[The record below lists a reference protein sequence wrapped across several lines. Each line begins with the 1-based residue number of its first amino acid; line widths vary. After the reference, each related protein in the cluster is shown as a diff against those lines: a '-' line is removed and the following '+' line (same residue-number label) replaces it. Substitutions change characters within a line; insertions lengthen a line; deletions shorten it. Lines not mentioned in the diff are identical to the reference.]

1 MNLAKIIQ
9 KLYLFLSQIA
19 SLSNRVERL
28 QEAIARIEM
37 RQLAL
42 ANDSNIRANEFQ
54 VFSQWGEDG
63 VIQFLLSRVQITNTT
78 FVEFGVGDYT
88 ESNTRFLLKHNNW
101 SGLVIDGSEHYINQ
115 IRQSELPW
123 RHDLRTE
130 CSFITRDNIN
140 HLISSNGFSG
150 DIGILSVDIDG
161 NDYWIWQAIDCIQP
175 RVVICEYNSL
185 FGPDHKVSSVY
196 NDNFV
201 IAKAHFS
208 GLYWGAS
215 IAAFNHLAQQKG
227 YSLIGSNSI
236 GNNIFFV
243 RNDVVK
249 NVPVYT
255 PQEAYV
261 QSKFRISRDKNGEL
275 SFLDFQAGRDI
286 IGDMPLQ
293 DVETGQIMKV
303 KEFFVAKVGVPC

>member
-1 MNLAKIIQ
+1 MNLSKIFQ
-9 KLYLFLSQIA
+9 KLYLIISQIT
-19 SLSNRVERL
+19 SLADRVERL
-28 QEAIARIEM
+28 QEAVARIEM

-42 ANDSNIRANEFQ
+42 ANNDDIHANEFR

-63 VIQFLLSRVQITNTT
+63 IIQFLLSRVPIEHKT

-88 ESNTRFLLKHNNW
+88 ESNTRFLLKEDNW
-101 SGLVIDGSEHYINQ
+101 SGLVIDGSEQYINQ

-140 HLISSNGFSG
+140 HLIASNGFSG

-161 NDYWIWQAIDCIQP
+161 NDYWIWQAIDCVQP
-175 RVVICEYNSL
+175 RIVICEYNSL
-185 FGPDHKVSSVY
+185 FGPDHKVSAVY
-196 NDNFV
+196 DDNFV
-201 IAKAHFS
+201 ITKAHYS

-215 IAAFNHLAQQKG
+215 IAAFTHLANQKG
-227 YSLIGSNSI
+227 YSLVGSNSV

-243 RNDVVK
+243 RNDLVA

-255 PQEAYV
+255 PEEAYV
-261 QSKFRISRDKNGEL
+261 KSKFRISRDQNGEL
-275 SFLDFQAGRDI
+275 SFLDFEAGRAI
-286 IGDMPLQ
+286 ISDMPLH
-293 DVETGQIMKV
+293 DVAADKIMKA
-303 KEFFVAKVGVPC
+303 KEFFAAKVGV

>member
-1 MNLAKIIQ
+1 MNLLKILQ
-9 KLYLFLSQIA
+9 KLYLIISQIA
-19 SLSNRVERL
+19 SLANRVERL
-28 QEAIARIEM
+28 QEAVARIEM

-42 ANDSNIRANEFQ
+42 SNNNDIHANEFR

-63 VIQFLLSRVQITNTT
+63 IIQFLLNRVQIANKT
-78 FVEFGVGDYT
+78 FVEFGVGNYT
-88 ESNTRFLLKHNNW
+88 ESNTRFLLKYDNW

-123 RHDLRTE
+123 RHDLRIE

-140 HLISSNGFSG
+140 RLISSNGFVG
-150 DIGILSVDIDG
+150 DIGVLSVDIDG
-161 NDYWIWQAIDCIQP
+161 NDYWIWHAIDCIQP
-175 RVVICEYNSL
+175 RILICEYNSL
-185 FGPDHKVSSVY
+185 FGPDHKISAIY
-196 NDNFV
+196 DDNFV
-201 IAKAHFS
+201 TTNAHFS

-215 IAAFNHLAQQKG
+215 IAAFNYLGQQKG
-227 YSLIGSNSI
+227 YSLIGSNSV

-243 RNDVVK
+243 RNDVVR
-249 NVPVYT
+249 NVPIYT

-275 SFLDFQAGRDI
+275 SFLDFQAGQDI

-293 DVETGQIMKV
+293 DVETGKIMKA
-303 KEFFVAKVGVPC
+303 KELFAAKIGIPC